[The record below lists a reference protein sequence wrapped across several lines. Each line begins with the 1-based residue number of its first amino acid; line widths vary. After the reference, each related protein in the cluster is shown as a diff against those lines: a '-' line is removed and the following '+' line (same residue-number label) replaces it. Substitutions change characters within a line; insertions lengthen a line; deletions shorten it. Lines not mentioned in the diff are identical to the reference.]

1 MNILFL
7 PTNGEM
13 TTTELCHLGKESQC
27 SKNLKTRWKEALD
40 GILVSVGCYSRVSET
55 GWLINNI
62 TLFLTVLEAGKSK
75 ITVPVDWESGETH
88 FLGHCHLLP
97 PGAEGAKALS
107 GVSFMRALIP
117 STVAPPS

>member
-1 MNILFL
+1 MNIIFL

-13 TTTELCHLGKESQC
+13 NTTELCHLGKESQC

-75 ITVPVDWESGETH
+75 IKVPADLVSGESPHPGSQTPPLRLQTSRLRGWQTLFVASQH
-88 FLGHCHLLP
+88 SFPHIFLC
-97 PGAEGAKALS
+97 
-107 GVSFMRALIP
+107 
-117 STVAPPS
+117 